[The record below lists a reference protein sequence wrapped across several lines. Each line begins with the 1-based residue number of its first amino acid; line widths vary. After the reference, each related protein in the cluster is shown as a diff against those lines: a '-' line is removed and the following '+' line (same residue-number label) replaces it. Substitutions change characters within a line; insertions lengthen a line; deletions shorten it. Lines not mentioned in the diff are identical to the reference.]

1 MNINNKDDLL
11 HIKKMNNNI
20 NKNLFDIIIK
30 INKK

>member
-11 HIKKMNNNI
+11 HIKNMNNNI

-30 INKK
+30 INK